1 MTPPH
6 SSATSEPIP
15 AAPTPEDE
23 DMARCLMILSQG
35 GGVSRHPPAIP
46 KSPLYKEEESG
57 GGSKFCSKKYIE
69 TTTVGGGGGTSH
81 TKEKPPLTT
90 VETAAVKRPL
100 SLYDEEDI
108 NPYPFNKTPKIS
120 PPFSSL
126 HFYDS
131 AKSSPRIHE
140 CSYCG
145 AEFSSGQALGGHMR
159 RHRNSTAAAAA
170 SQLSPSSSSFEKRVL
185 QKEENNGKG
194 LNLDLNLLPAGEDNQ
209 DHRRAREPIVK

>member
-1 MTPPH
+1 MITDTTPPH

-23 DMARCLMILSQG
+23 DMARCLMLLSQG

-57 GGSKFCSKKYIE
+57 CGSKFCSKK
-69 TTTVGGGGGTSH
+69 
-81 TKEKPPLTT
+81 PLTT
-90 VETAAVKRPL
+90 VEAAAVKRPL

-131 AKSSPRIHE
+131 AKSSPRTHE

-159 RHRNSTAAAAA
+159 RHRNSTAATAA